1 MKEREVRTC
10 IEQFLRATARNVVV
24 PASMGLGLAGCGSH
38 ALQSGAADAG
48 RDSAA
53 QIADVAVPGPDAAPE
68 VGPRAPEARDA
79 AAESDL
85 PLMAIPY
92 IVALPPSDA
101 PADQPRDSESEAGV
115 QSRDG
120 ESEAG
125 VQPRDASAQPDVW
138 IPPIIYGVFI
148 EPVAEPKAAEL
159 PIPTVSDQASA
170 LPPGLP
176 EKR

>member
-1 MKEREVRTC
+1 
-10 IEQFLRATARNVVV
+10 
-24 PASMGLGLAGCGSH
+24 
-38 ALQSGAADAG
+38 
-48 RDSAA
+48 
-53 QIADVAVPGPDAAPE
+53 
-68 VGPRAPEARDA
+68 
-79 AAESDL
+79 
-85 PLMAIPY
+85 MAIPY

-101 PADQPRDSESEAGV
+101 PADQPRDS
-115 QSRDG
+115 